1 MVSQLKIQILVCGMA
16 SSDRRGKLKIE
27 TCLKS
32 DRLEIVVH
40 EAEGLRND
48 FDESELKKM
57 FGPIRTRKNIYES
70 PMDVN
75 GLSDPYIKGTQTY

>member
-1 MVSQLKIQILVCGMA
+1 MA

-48 FDESELKKM
+48 FDESERSINTVSSRMSQSEFVKK
-57 FGPIRTRKNIYES
+57 IKS

-75 GLSDPYIKGTQTY
+75 GLSDPYIKGILSY

>member
-1 MVSQLKIQILVCGMA
+1 MLHESSQKLSFVCTKRFVFQWLVNWKFKILVCGMA

-48 FDESELKKM
+48 FDESEPRIIWANQNSLK
-57 FGPIRTRKNIYES
+57 
-70 PMDVN
+70 
-75 GLSDPYIKGTQTY
+75 

>member
-1 MVSQLKIQILVCGMA
+1 MA

-48 FDESELKKM
+48 FDESELNKM
-57 FGPIRTRKNIYES
+57 FEPIRTRKNNIKAQWML
-70 PMDVN
+70 MDY
-75 GLSDPYIKGTQTY
+75 LILI

>member
-1 MVSQLKIQILVCGMA
+1 MA

-40 EAEGLRND
+40 EAEGLRNT
-48 FDESELKKM
+48 FDKSEAQFRANRLNQSEFVKNKLKSNGCKWI
-57 FGPIRTRKNIYES
+57 IRSLYQR
-70 PMDVN
+70 
-75 GLSDPYIKGTQTY
+75 

>member
-1 MVSQLKIQILVCGMA
+1 MA

-48 FDESELKKM
+48 FDESERSIIKKE
-57 FGPIRTRKNIYES
+57 PIRIC
-70 PMDVN
+70 
-75 GLSDPYIKGTQTY
+75 

>member
-1 MVSQLKIQILVCGMA
+1 MA

-48 FDESELKKM
+48 FDESEFKKFWANQNSLK
-57 FGPIRTRKNIYES
+57 
-70 PMDVN
+70 
-75 GLSDPYIKGTQTY
+75 

>member
-1 MVSQLKIQILVCGMA
+1 MA

-40 EAEGLRND
+40 EAEGLRNI
-48 FDESELKKM
+48 FDESERSIIWANQISLKK
-57 FGPIRTRKNIYES
+57 
-70 PMDVN
+70 
-75 GLSDPYIKGTQTY
+75 